1 MAEKLEQ
8 DKLRSRSRETSDRT
22 LTSSATSRT
31 LLVGLGSP
39 HGDDQAGWLVASDL
53 QRRLAGQPDI
63 NVRRSRDYVAV
74 TAPRDEPNAS
84 RPLQTDRAP
93 CFLERSAHHA
103 ERDGYVLA
111 CRLAKSPSDL
121 LDWLDDVTH
130 LIVCDSCESPNQ
142 LGELRL
148 WHWPADRFVRTRSSS
163 SHQLGLPDVL
173 DLATNVGRLPPRVEI
188 WAIGGGR
195 FAPETEPSSL
205 VREACQRLALQL
217 SEGFAR
223 A

>member
-1 MAEKLEQ
+1 MAETLSV
-8 DKLRSRSRETSDRT
+8 DRSLRDRN
-22 LTSSATSRT
+22 SGHGVPR
-31 LLVGLGSP
+31 LLFVGLGSP

-53 QRRLAGQPDI
+53 QRRLAGQPDAI
-63 NVRRSRDYVAV
+63 ARRSRDYVAV

-84 RPLQTDRAP
+84 QPLQTDRAP
-93 CFLERSAHHA
+93 CVLERSAHHA
-103 ERDGYVLA
+103 ERDGYILA

-130 LIVCDSCESPNQ
+130 LIVCDSCESPTQ

-148 WHWPADRFVRTRSSS
+148 WNWPADRFVRTRSSS

-173 DLATNVGRLPPRVEI
+173 DLATNIGRLPPRVEI

-195 FAPETEPSSL
+195 FSPETEPSSL
-205 VREACQRLALQL
+205 VREACLRLALQL
-217 SEGFAR
+217 WEGFAV

>member
-1 MAEKLEQ
+1 MDENE
-8 DKLRSRSRETSDRT
+8 RHSC
-22 LTSSATSRT
+22 

-39 HGDDQAGWLVASDL
+39 HGDDQAGWLVASEL
-53 QRRLAGQPDI
+53 QRRLSGQPD
-63 NVRRSRDYVAV
+63 
-74 TAPRDEPNAS
+74 
-84 RPLQTDRAP
+84 L
-93 CFLERSAHHA
+93 
-103 ERDGYVLA
+103 LA

-130 LIVCDSCESPNQ
+130 LIVCDSCESPTQ

-173 DLATNVGRLPPRVEI
+173 DLAKNLGRLPPRVEI
-188 WAIGGGR
+188 WTIGGSS
-195 FAPETEPSSL
+195 FSPETEPSPL
-205 VREACQRLALQL
+205 VKSACQQLALHL
-217 SEGFAR
+217 WEGLAR

>member
-1 MAEKLEQ
+1 MAETERISPELVNGRCQ
-8 DKLRSRSRETSDRT
+8 HDSC
-22 LTSSATSRT
+22 

-39 HGDDQAGWLVASDL
+39 HGDDQAGWLVASEL
-53 QRRLAGQPDI
+53 QRRLAGQPDAI
-63 NVRRSRDYVAV
+63 ARRSRDYVAV
-74 TAPRDEPNAS
+74 TAPRDEPNAFQQS
-84 RPLQTDRAP
+84 E
-93 CFLERSAHHA
+93 FLNDSGRVKRSAHHA

-130 LIVCDSCESPNQ
+130 LIVCDCCESPTQ

-148 WHWPADRFVRTRSSS
+148 WHWPADRFLRTRSSS

-173 DLATNVGRLPPRVEI
+173 DLATNIGRLPPRVEI

-195 FAPETEPSSL
+195 FAPETEPSPL
-205 VREACQRLALQL
+205 VRDACQRLAFQL
-217 SEGFAR
+217 WEGFTR

>member
-1 MAEKLEQ
+1 MAESGQ
-8 DKLRSRSRETSDRT
+8 HSC
-22 LTSSATSRT
+22 
-31 LLVGLGSP
+31 LLVGIGSP

-53 QRRLAGQPDI
+53 QRRLVGQLDM
-63 NVRRSRDYVAV
+63 
-74 TAPRDEPNAS
+74 
-84 RPLQTDRAP
+84 
-93 CFLERSAHHA
+93 F
-103 ERDGYVLA
+103 A
-111 CRLAKSPSDL
+111 CRFAKSPSDL

-148 WHWPADRFVRTRSSS
+148 WHWPADRFLRTRSSS

-173 DLATNVGRLPPRVEI
+173 DLATNIGRLPPRVEI

-195 FAPETEPSSL
+195 FSPGTEPSSL
-205 VREACQRLALQL
+205 VREACQQLALQL
-217 SEGFAR
+217 SEGLAR

>member
-1 MAEKLEQ
+1 MAENA
-8 DKLRSRSRETSDRT
+8 RHSC
-22 LTSSATSRT
+22 

-39 HGDDQAGWLVASDL
+39 HGDDQAGWLVASEL
-53 QRRLAGQPDI
+53 QQRLAGQPDAI
-63 NVRRSRDYVAV
+63 ARQSRDYVAV

-84 RPLQTDRAP
+84 QPLRTEPAP

-111 CRLAKSPSDL
+111 SRLAKTPSDL

-130 LIVCDSCESPNQ
+130 LIVCDCCESPTQ

-148 WHWPADRFVRTRSSS
+148 WYWPADRFVRTRSSS

-173 DLATNVGRLPPRVEI
+173 DLAKNIGRLPPRVEI

-195 FAPETEPSSL
+195 FAPETQPSSF

-217 SEGFAR
+217 WEGFSR